1 MNFVGT
7 VNEFF
12 YEIVVDLLPLQ
23 TDVEAQQDY
32 IQRFRFSSDDN
43 WRWNKNKARV
53 RVLLNWNSR
62 KPITLVS
69 IWGLI
74 KFL

>member
-43 WRWNKNKARV
+43 
-53 RVLLNWNSR
+53 
-62 KPITLVS
+62 
-69 IWGLI
+69 
-74 KFL
+74 